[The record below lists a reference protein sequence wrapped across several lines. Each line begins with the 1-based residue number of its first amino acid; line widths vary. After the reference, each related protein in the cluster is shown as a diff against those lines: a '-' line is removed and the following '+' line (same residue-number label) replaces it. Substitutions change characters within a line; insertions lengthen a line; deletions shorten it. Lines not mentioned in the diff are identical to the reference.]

1 MDRNG
6 FIENFNI
13 LIYENMK
20 KIKISCM
27 LASALMAFSVQQ
39 ANAQNAGDTKTPA
52 TVAHTALFDYFS
64 YSGNDDIYK
73 SIKLEGDGGYYN
85 PILPGWN
92 SDPSIC
98 RAGDDYFM
106 VTSSFSYYPGVPLFH
121 SRDLVNWKQ
130 IGYVLN
136 RPSQLPLNGQKVSA
150 GIFAPAISY
159 NPHNKTFYM
168 ITTNVGWGNF
178 FVKTK
183 DPFGSWSEPIRL
195 PDVKGID
202 PSFFFDDNGKAYIV
216 NNDEPEGKAEYDG
229 HRSIRV
235 REFDVNTDKTVGPE
249 KVIINKGVHPEDKPI
264 WIEGPHMYKING
276 KYFLMSAE
284 GGTGDMHSEVIFRS
298 DSPFGPF
305 VPAKKN
311 PILTQRDLNPN
322 RPDPVTCAGH
332 ADIVQTPS
340 GDWWAVFLAC
350 RPCEGKFENLGR
362 ETFMLPVSWTDE
374 GFPLILDN
382 GKVVPMSGNVRGAV
396 RTNSVTFGNFAYT
409 DDFSENTLPLEWLSL
424 RGSVD
429 SVCTTSAVPG
439 YLSMKCVETT
449 TSQKSVP
456 AFVARRIQHHKFE
469 CSSRLVFSPV
479 SPNERAG
486 LLLFKDETHQYLLC
500 VVNTASGNAVELRKT
515 TDGGRDE
522 IMATSALSPS
532 DNDIRLKI
540 VSHGLTFDFYYAV
553 GGGEWKLLK
562 NNVDAGYLS
571 TRNAGGFTGTTVGLY
586 ATCG

>member
-1 MDRNG
+1 
-6 FIENFNI
+6 
-13 LIYENMK
+13 MK

-27 LASALMAFSVQQ
+27 LASMLLAVS
-39 ANAQNAGDTKTPA
+39 AQHVCAQGAESGQTPA
-52 TVAHTALFDYFS
+52 AVAHTALFDYFS

-229 HRSIRV
+229 HRAIRV

-284 GGTGDMHSEVIFRS
+284 GGTSDMHSEVIFRS

-322 RPDPVTCAGH
+322 RPNPVTCAGH
-332 ADIVQTPS
+332 ADLVQTPS

-350 RPCEGKFENLGR
+350 RPCDGKFENLGR
-362 ETFMLPVSWTDE
+362 ETFLLPVSWTDE
-374 GFPLILDN
+374 GFPLILEQ
-382 GKVVPMSGNVRGAV
+382 GKVVPMSGTVKGAV
-396 RTNSVTFGNFAYT
+396 RGKNVTFGNFAYT
-409 DDFSENTLPLEWLSL
+409 DDFSEKILPLDWMSL
-424 RGSVD
+424 RSPVD
-429 SVCTTSAVPG
+429 SICTTSAVPG
-439 YLSMKCVETT
+439 YLSMKCVATT
-449 TSQKSVP
+449 TAQKAVP
-456 AFVARRIQHHKFE
+456 SFLCRRIQHHKFE
-469 CSSRLVFSPV
+469 SSSRLVFNPTADK
-479 SPNERAG
+479 ERAG
-486 LLLFKDETHQYLLC
+486 MLLFKDENHQYQLC
-500 VVNTASGNAVELRKT
+500 VAKTQTGKAVELRKT
-515 TDGGRDE
+515 SDGGKDE
-522 IMATSALSPS
+522 ILASYALASA
-532 DNDIRLKI
+532 DKDIRLKI
-540 VSHGLTFDFYYAV
+540 TSDGLTFSFYYAV
-553 GGGEWKLLK
+553 GNGDWKLLK

-571 TRNAGGFTGTTVGLY
+571 TRNAGGFTGTTIGLY
-586 ATCG
+586 ATRG

>member
-1 MDRNG
+1 
-6 FIENFNI
+6 
-13 LIYENMK
+13 MK

-27 LASALMAFSVQQ
+27 FASMLLAVSAQHVC
-39 ANAQNAGDTKTPA
+39 AQGAESGQTPA
-52 TVAHTALFDYFS
+52 AVAHTALFDYFS

-229 HRSIRV
+229 HRAIRV

-284 GGTGDMHSEVIFRS
+284 GGTSDMHSEVIFRS

-322 RPDPVTCAGH
+322 RPNPVTCAGH
-332 ADIVQTPS
+332 ADLVQTPS

-350 RPCEGKFENLGR
+350 RPCDGKFENLGR
-362 ETFMLPVSWTDE
+362 ETFLLPVSWTDE
-374 GFPLILDN
+374 GFPLILEQ
-382 GKVVPMSGNVRGAV
+382 GKVVPMSGTVKGAV
-396 RTNSVTFGNFAYT
+396 RGKNVTFGNFAYT
-409 DDFSENTLPLEWLSL
+409 DDFSEKILPLDWMSL
-424 RGSVD
+424 RSPVD
-429 SVCTTSAVPG
+429 SICTTSAVPG
-439 YLSMKCVETT
+439 YLSMKCVATT
-449 TSQKSVP
+449 TAQKAVP
-456 AFVARRIQHHKFE
+456 SFLCRRIQHHKFE
-469 CSSRLVFSPV
+469 SSSRLVFNPTADK
-479 SPNERAG
+479 ERAG
-486 LLLFKDETHQYLLC
+486 MLLFKDENHQYQLC
-500 VVNTASGNAVELRKT
+500 VAKTQTGKAVELRKT
-515 TDGGRDE
+515 SDGGKDE
-522 IMATSALSPS
+522 ILASYALASA
-532 DNDIRLKI
+532 DKDIRLKI
-540 VSHGLTFDFYYAV
+540 TSDGLTFSFYYAV
-553 GGGEWKLLK
+553 GNGDWKLLK

-571 TRNAGGFTGTTVGLY
+571 TRNAGGFTGTTIGLY

>member
-1 MDRNG
+1 
-6 FIENFNI
+6 
-13 LIYENMK
+13 MK

-27 LASALMAFSVQQ
+27 LASMLLAVS
-39 ANAQNAGDTKTPA
+39 AQHVCAQGAESGQTPA
-52 TVAHTALFDYFS
+52 AVAHTALFDYFS

-229 HRSIRV
+229 HRAIRV

-284 GGTGDMHSEVIFRS
+284 GGTSDMHSEVIFRS

-322 RPDPVTCAGH
+322 RPNPVTCAGH
-332 ADIVQTPS
+332 ADLVQTPS

-350 RPCEGKFENLGR
+350 RPCDGKFENLGR
-362 ETFMLPVSWTDE
+362 ETFLLPVSWTDE
-374 GFPLILDN
+374 GFPLILEQ
-382 GKVVPMSGNVRGAV
+382 GKVVPMSGTVKGAV
-396 RTNSVTFGNFAYT
+396 RGKNVTFGNFAYT
-409 DDFSENTLPLEWLSL
+409 DDFSEKILPLDWMSL
-424 RGSVD
+424 RSPVD
-429 SVCTTSAVPG
+429 SICTTSAVPG

-449 TSQKSVP
+449 TAQKAVP
-456 AFVARRIQHHKFE
+456 SFLCRRIQHHKFE
-469 CSSRLVFSPV
+469 SSSRLVFNPTADK
-479 SPNERAG
+479 ERAG
-486 LLLFKDETHQYLLC
+486 MLLFKDENHQYQLC
-500 VVNTASGNAVELRKT
+500 VAKTQTGKAVELRKT
-515 TDGGRDE
+515 SDGGKDE
-522 IMATSALSPS
+522 ILASYALASA
-532 DNDIRLKI
+532 DKDIRLKI
-540 VSHGLTFDFYYAV
+540 TSDGLTFSFYYAV
-553 GGGEWKLLK
+553 GNGDWKLLK

-571 TRNAGGFTGTTVGLY
+571 TRNAGGFTGTTIGLY

>member
-1 MDRNG
+1 
-6 FIENFNI
+6 
-13 LIYENMK
+13 MK

-27 LASALMAFSVQQ
+27 LASMLLAVS
-39 ANAQNAGDTKTPA
+39 AQHVCAQGAESGQTPA
-52 TVAHTALFDYFS
+52 AVAHTALFDYFS

-229 HRSIRV
+229 HRAIRV
-235 REFDVNTDKTVGPE
+235 REFDVNTDKTVGLE

-284 GGTGDMHSEVIFRS
+284 GGTSDMHSEVIFRS

-322 RPDPVTCAGH
+322 RPNPVTCAGH
-332 ADIVQTPS
+332 ADLVQTPS

-350 RPCEGKFENLGR
+350 RPCDGKFENLGR
-362 ETFMLPVSWTDE
+362 ETFLLPVSWTDE
-374 GFPLILDN
+374 GFPLILEQ
-382 GKVVPMSGNVRGAV
+382 GKVVPMSGTVKGAV
-396 RTNSVTFGNFAYT
+396 RGKNVTFGNFAYT
-409 DDFSENTLPLEWLSL
+409 DDFSEKILPLDWMSL
-424 RGSVD
+424 RSPVD
-429 SVCTTSAVPG
+429 SICTTSAVPG

-449 TSQKSVP
+449 TAQKAVP
-456 AFVARRIQHHKFE
+456 SFLCRRIQHHKFE
-469 CSSRLVFSPV
+469 SSSRLVFNPTADK
-479 SPNERAG
+479 ERAG
-486 LLLFKDETHQYLLC
+486 MLLFKDENHQYQLC
-500 VVNTASGNAVELRKT
+500 VAKTQTGKAVELRKT
-515 TDGGRDE
+515 SDGGKDE
-522 IMATSALSPS
+522 ILASYALASA
-532 DNDIRLKI
+532 DKDIRLKI
-540 VSHGLTFDFYYAV
+540 TSDGLTFSFYYAV
-553 GGGEWKLLK
+553 GNGDWKLLK

-571 TRNAGGFTGTTVGLY
+571 TRNAGGFTGTTIGLY
-586 ATCG
+586 ATRG

>member
-1 MDRNG
+1 
-6 FIENFNI
+6 
-13 LIYENMK
+13 MK

-27 LASALMAFSVQQ
+27 LASMLLAVS
-39 ANAQNAGDTKTPA
+39 AQHVCAQGAESGQTPA
-52 TVAHTALFDYFS
+52 AVAHTALFDYFS

-229 HRSIRV
+229 HRAIRV

-249 KVIINKGVHPEDKPI
+249 KILVNKGVHPEDKPI

-284 GGTGDMHSEVIFRS
+284 GGTSDMHSEVIFRS

-322 RPDPVTCAGH
+322 RPNPVTCAGH
-332 ADIVQTPS
+332 ADLVQTPS

-350 RPCEGKFENLGR
+350 RPCDGKFENLGR
-362 ETFMLPVSWTDE
+362 ETFLLPVSWTDE
-374 GFPLILDN
+374 GFPLILEQ
-382 GKVVPMSGNVRGAV
+382 GKVVPMSGTVKGAV
-396 RTNSVTFGNFAYT
+396 RGKNVTFGNFAYT
-409 DDFSENTLPLEWLSL
+409 DDFSEKTLPLDWMSL
-424 RGSVD
+424 RSPVD
-429 SVCTTSAVPG
+429 SICTTSAVLG

-449 TSQKSVP
+449 TAQKAVP
-456 AFVARRIQHHKFE
+456 SFLCRRIQHHKFGS
-469 CSSRLVFSPV
+469 SSRLVFNPTADK
-479 SPNERAG
+479 ERAG
-486 LLLFKDETHQYLLC
+486 MLLFKDENHQYLLC
-500 VVNTASGNAVELRKT
+500 VAKTQTGKAVELRKT
-515 TDGGRDE
+515 SEGGKDE
-522 IMATSALSPS
+522 ILASYALASA
-532 DNDIRLKI
+532 DKDIRLKI
-540 VSHGLTFDFYYAV
+540 TSDGLTFSFYYAV
-553 GGGEWKLLK
+553 GNGDWKLLK

-571 TRNAGGFTGTTVGLY
+571 TRNAGGFTGTTIGLY
-586 ATCG
+586 ATRG

>member
-1 MDRNG
+1 
-6 FIENFNI
+6 
-13 LIYENMK
+13 MK

-27 LASALMAFSVQQ
+27 LASMLLAVS
-39 ANAQNAGDTKTPA
+39 AQHVCAQGAESGQTPA
-52 TVAHTALFDYFS
+52 AVAHTALFDYFS

-229 HRSIRV
+229 HRAIRV

-284 GGTGDMHSEVIFRS
+284 GGTSDMHSEVIFRS

-322 RPDPVTCAGH
+322 RPNPVTCAGH
-332 ADIVQTPS
+332 ADFVQTPS

-350 RPCEGKFENLGR
+350 RPCDGKFENLGR
-362 ETFMLPVSWTDE
+362 ETFLLPVSWTDE
-374 GFPLILDN
+374 GFPLILEQ
-382 GKVVPMSGNVRGAV
+382 GKVVPMSGTVKGAV
-396 RTNSVTFGNFAYT
+396 RGKNVTFGNFAYT
-409 DDFSENTLPLEWLSL
+409 DDFSEKTLPLDWMSL
-424 RGSVD
+424 RSPVD
-429 SVCTTSAVPG
+429 SICTTSAVPG

-449 TSQKSVP
+449 TAQKAVP
-456 AFVARRIQHHKFE
+456 SFLCRRIQHHKFE
-469 CSSRLVFSPV
+469 SSSRLVFNPTADK
-479 SPNERAG
+479 ERAG
-486 LLLFKDETHQYLLC
+486 MLLFKDENHQYLLC
-500 VVNTASGNAVELRKT
+500 VAKTQTGKAVELRKT
-515 TDGGRDE
+515 SEGGKDE
-522 IMATSALSPS
+522 ILASYALAFA
-532 DNDIRLKI
+532 DKDICLKI
-540 VSHGLTFDFYYAV
+540 TSDGLTFSFYYAV
-553 GGGEWKLLK
+553 GNGDWKLLK

-571 TRNAGGFTGTTVGLY
+571 TRNAGGFTGTTIGLY
-586 ATCG
+586 ATRG

>member
-1 MDRNG
+1 M
-6 FIENFNI
+6 FA
-13 LIYENMK
+13 
-20 KIKISCM
+20 SM
-27 LASALMAFSVQQ
+27 LLAVSAQHVC
-39 ANAQNAGDTKTPA
+39 AQGAESGQTPA
-52 TVAHTALFDYFS
+52 AVAHTALFDYFS

-229 HRSIRV
+229 HRAIRV

-284 GGTGDMHSEVIFRS
+284 GGTSDMHSEVIFRS

-322 RPDPVTCAGH
+322 RPNPVTCAGH
-332 ADIVQTPS
+332 ADLVQTPS

-350 RPCEGKFENLGR
+350 RPCDGKFENLGR
-362 ETFMLPVSWTDE
+362 ETFLLPVSWTDE
-374 GFPLILDN
+374 GFPLILEQ
-382 GKVVPMSGNVRGAV
+382 GKVVPMSGTVKGAV
-396 RTNSVTFGNFAYT
+396 RGKNVTFGNFAYT
-409 DDFSENTLPLEWLSL
+409 DDFSEKILPLDWMSL
-424 RGSVD
+424 RSPVD
-429 SVCTTSAVPG
+429 SICTTSAVPG
-439 YLSMKCVETT
+439 YLSMKCVATT
-449 TSQKSVP
+449 TAQKAVP
-456 AFVARRIQHHKFE
+456 SFLCRRIQHHKFE
-469 CSSRLVFSPV
+469 SSSRLVFNPTADK
-479 SPNERAG
+479 ERAG
-486 LLLFKDETHQYLLC
+486 MLLFKDENHQYQLC
-500 VVNTASGNAVELRKT
+500 VAKTQTGKAVELRKT
-515 TDGGRDE
+515 SDGGKDE
-522 IMATSALSPS
+522 ILASYALASA
-532 DNDIRLKI
+532 DKDIRLKI
-540 VSHGLTFDFYYAV
+540 TSDGLTFSFYYAV
-553 GGGEWKLLK
+553 GNGDWKLLK

-571 TRNAGGFTGTTVGLY
+571 TRNAGGFTGTTIGLY

>member
-1 MDRNG
+1 
-6 FIENFNI
+6 
-13 LIYENMK
+13 MK

-27 LASALMAFSVQQ
+27 LASMLLAVS
-39 ANAQNAGDTKTPA
+39 AQHVCAQGAESGQTPA
-52 TVAHTALFDYFS
+52 AVAHTALFDYFS

-229 HRSIRV
+229 HRAIRV

-284 GGTGDMHSEVIFRS
+284 GGTSDMHSEVIFRS

-322 RPDPVTCAGH
+322 RPNPVTCAGH
-332 ADIVQTPS
+332 ADLVQTPS
-340 GDWWAVFLAC
+340 DDWWAVFLAC
-350 RPCEGKFENLGR
+350 RPCDGKFENLGR
-362 ETFMLPVSWTDE
+362 ETFLLPVSWTDE
-374 GFPLILDN
+374 GFPLILEQ
-382 GKVVPMSGNVRGAV
+382 GKVVPMSGTVKGAV
-396 RTNSVTFGNFAYT
+396 RGKNVTFGNFAYT
-409 DDFSENTLPLEWLSL
+409 DDFSEKTLPLDWMSL
-424 RGSVD
+424 RSPID
-429 SVCTTSAVPG
+429 SICTTSAVPG

-449 TSQKSVP
+449 TAKKAVP
-456 AFVARRIQHHKFE
+456 SFLCRRIQHHKFE
-469 CSSRLVFSPV
+469 SSSRLVFNPTADK
-479 SPNERAG
+479 ERAG
-486 LLLFKDETHQYLLC
+486 MLLFKDENHQYLLC
-500 VVNTASGNAVELRKT
+500 VAKTQTGKAVELRKT
-515 TDGGRDE
+515 SEGGKDE
-522 IMATSALSPS
+522 ILASYALASA
-532 DNDIRLKI
+532 DKDIRLKI
-540 VSHGLTFDFYYAV
+540 TSDGLTFSFYYTV
-553 GGGEWKLLK
+553 GNGDWNLLK

-571 TRNAGGFTGTTVGLY
+571 TRNAGGFTGTTIGLY
-586 ATCG
+586 ATRG

>member
-1 MDRNG
+1 
-6 FIENFNI
+6 
-13 LIYENMK
+13 MK

-27 LASALMAFSVQQ
+27 LASMLLAVS
-39 ANAQNAGDTKTPA
+39 AQHVCAQGAESGQTPA
-52 TVAHTALFDYFS
+52 AVAHTALFDYFS

-229 HRSIRV
+229 HRAIRV

-284 GGTGDMHSEVIFRS
+284 GGTSDMHSEVIFRS

-322 RPDPVTCAGH
+322 RPNPVTCAGH
-332 ADIVQTPS
+332 ADLVQTPS

-350 RPCEGKFENLGR
+350 RPCDGKFENLGR
-362 ETFMLPVSWTDE
+362 ETFLLPVSWTDE
-374 GFPLILDN
+374 GFPLILEQ
-382 GKVVPMSGNVRGAV
+382 GKVVPMSGTVKGAV
-396 RTNSVTFGNFAYT
+396 RGKNVTFGNFAYT
-409 DDFSENTLPLEWLSL
+409 DDFSEKILPLDWMSL
-424 RGSVD
+424 RSPVD
-429 SVCTTSAVPG
+429 SICITSAVPG
-439 YLSMKCVETT
+439 YLSMKCVATT
-449 TSQKSVP
+449 TAQKAVP
-456 AFVARRIQHHKFE
+456 SFLCRRIQHHKFE
-469 CSSRLVFSPV
+469 SSSRLVFNPTADK
-479 SPNERAG
+479 ERAG
-486 LLLFKDETHQYLLC
+486 MLLFKDENHQYQLC
-500 VVNTASGNAVELRKT
+500 VAKTQTGKAVELRKT
-515 TDGGRDE
+515 SDGGKDE
-522 IMATSALSPS
+522 ILASYALASA
-532 DNDIRLKI
+532 DKDIRLKI
-540 VSHGLTFDFYYAV
+540 TSDGLTFSFYYAV
-553 GGGEWKLLK
+553 GNGDWKLLK

-571 TRNAGGFTGTTVGLY
+571 TRNAGGFTGTTIGLY
-586 ATCG
+586 ATRG

>member
-1 MDRNG
+1 
-6 FIENFNI
+6 
-13 LIYENMK
+13 MK

-27 LASALMAFSVQQ
+27 FASMLLAVSAQHVC
-39 ANAQNAGDTKTPA
+39 AQGAESGQTPA
-52 TVAHTALFDYFS
+52 AVAHTALFDYFS

-229 HRSIRV
+229 HRAIRV

-284 GGTGDMHSEVIFRS
+284 GGTSDMHSEVIFRS

-322 RPDPVTCAGH
+322 RPNPVTCAGH
-332 ADIVQTPS
+332 ADLVQTPS

-350 RPCEGKFENLGR
+350 RPCDGKFENLGR
-362 ETFMLPVSWTDE
+362 ETFLLPVSWTDE
-374 GFPLILDN
+374 GFPLILEQ
-382 GKVVPMSGNVRGAV
+382 GKVVPMPGTVKGAV
-396 RTNSVTFGNFAYT
+396 RGKNVTFGNFAYT
-409 DDFSENTLPLEWLSL
+409 DDFSEKILPLDWMSL
-424 RGSVD
+424 RSPVD
-429 SVCTTSAVPG
+429 SICTTSAVPG
-439 YLSMKCVETT
+439 YLSMKCVATT
-449 TSQKSVP
+449 TAQKAVP
-456 AFVARRIQHHKFE
+456 SFLCRRIQHHKFE
-469 CSSRLVFSPV
+469 SSSRLVFNPTADK
-479 SPNERAG
+479 ERAG
-486 LLLFKDETHQYLLC
+486 MLLFKDENHQYQLC
-500 VVNTASGNAVELRKT
+500 VAKTQTGKAVELRKT
-515 TDGGRDE
+515 SDGGKDE
-522 IMATSALSPS
+522 ILASYALASA
-532 DNDIRLKI
+532 DKDIRLKI
-540 VSHGLTFDFYYAV
+540 TSDGLTFSFYYAV
-553 GGGEWKLLK
+553 GNGDWKLLK

-571 TRNAGGFTGTTVGLY
+571 TRNAGGFTGTTIGLY